1 MTIFYSP
8 SRRGFFD
15 PKVHDPMPADA
26 LRVSQK
32 RYAELL
38 AGQERGAQIVPSA
51 NGKPTLEWPPAVDPR
66 ADLIRRIKR
75 EARRRIEAISP
86 PWRQLNDMRRPSK
99 AGQARFAR
107 IDAIRAASAAIEAE
121 VAALPP
127 TALGS
132 FDLRGHAAWPAD
144 NGDTGR

>member
-38 AGQERGAQIVPSA
+38 AEQERGAQIVPGA
-51 NGKPTLEWPPAVDPR
+51 NGKPTLQWPPAVDPR
-66 ADLIRRIKR
+66 ADLIRRVRR
-75 EARRRIEAISP
+75 EARRRIEAVSP
-86 PWRQLNDMRRPSK
+86 PWRQLNDMRSPSK
-99 AGQARFAR
+99 AGRVRFAR
-107 IDAIRAASAAIEAE
+107 IDAIREASNAIEA
-121 VAALPP
+121 AACEADPAAFPVRDNPLWPE
-127 TALGS
+127 
-132 FDLRGHAAWPAD
+132 FD
-144 NGDTGR
+144 